1 MKKTIVLAIVILIAV
16 SAFVGWNRF
25 LALASNET
33 KRLAVILD
41 INGDTIGVESTSD
54 EVWNGLVALYN
65 SGEEM
70 WIGGQVE
77 TFLTFI
83 PDPNYPWDFDLN
95 LKPLL

>member
-1 MKKTIVLAIVILIAV
+1 MGV
-16 SAFVGWNRF
+16 SAFVGWNQF
-25 LALASNET
+25 LATASNGT
-33 KRLAVILD
+33 NKLAVIQD
-41 INGDTIGVESTSD
+41 VNGDTIGVEPTSD

-95 LKPLL
+95 LKPSL